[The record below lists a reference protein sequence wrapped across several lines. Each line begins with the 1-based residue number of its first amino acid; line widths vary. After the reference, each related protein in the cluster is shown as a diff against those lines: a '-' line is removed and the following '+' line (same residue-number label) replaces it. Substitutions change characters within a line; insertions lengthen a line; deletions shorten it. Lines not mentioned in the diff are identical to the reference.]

1 MQPDF
6 RKNKPDAELDAIFNK
21 ANEKKTK
28 EELRYKD
35 VEVGGVKLTIKK
47 WSATERM
54 GQLPSF
60 MNMWYAHTAA
70 MMNQNMVDVSAW
82 TQDVEVSSLSA
93 AELTMA
99 FIGRFQDVNFV
110 EWIQNF
116 CENVSLQGDK
126 DHKKIDLD
134 ETFNLD
140 ENPTAI
146 IDLVREV
153 AQANFMMQ
161 LSQAI
166 SSMPDKLLMEN
177 LQQES

>member
-1 MQPDF
+1 MQKDF

-28 EELRYKD
+28 EQLRYKN
-35 VEVGGVKLTIKK
+35 VEVGGVKLVIKK
-47 WSATERM
+47 WTATERM

-82 TQDVEVSSLSA
+82 SQDVEVSSLSA

-99 FIGRFQDVNFV
+99 FLGRFQDIDFIG
-110 EWIQNF
+110 WIKDF
-116 CENVSLQGDK
+116 CSNVSLESDK
-126 DHKKIDLD
+126 EHKTIDIDDTFDLD
-134 ETFNLD
+134 EH
-140 ENPTAI
+140 PTALI
-146 IDLVREV
+146 ELIQEV
-153 AQANFMMQ
+153 AQANFMMR

-166 SSMPDKLLMEN
+166 SSMPDRLLMEN
-177 LQQES
+177 MQQES